1 MKAKNTIIGG
11 IIITTGLGVYYLYSK
26 NKKVKPLVVDTTS
39 KAEDLYAPESSV
51 TSIVN
56 VPASANVL
64 TTASAVVQSSVIQ
77 EEDINSLDCAT
88 LKIKYD
94 NIIAEITDLAVTTG
108 SNPSQLNLLKNRKAL
123 IETAMVNKNCK
134 ISDPILE
141 NAVIQPTIIPTTK
154 YTNQEISE
162 KTDSLMQDL
171 SEKLYIWGVS
181 SCQTENCGTTFLESN
196 SKIALGKQFILRT
209 KLSDFLK
216 TLKTKEEVNRFST
229 LYPNLMQLIMEFNYL
244 PQRQTY
250 RNQRFTSSDIQFL
263 NSINYNDN
271 LIWI

>member
-11 IIITTGLGVYYLYSK
+11 IIIATGLGVYYLYSK
-26 NKKVKPLVVDTTS
+26 NKKVKPLVLDTTS

-171 SEKLYIWGVS
+171 SEKLYYWGVS
-181 SCQTENCGTTFLESN
+181 SCQAENCGVTLLEQN

-263 NSINYNDN
+263 KSINYNDN

>member
-11 IIITTGLGVYYLYSK
+11 IIIATGLGVYYLYSK
-26 NKKVKPLVVDTTS
+26 NKKVKPLVLDTTS

-162 KTDSLMQDL
+162 KADSLMQDL
-171 SEKLYIWGVS
+171 VAKQYDVMLAPPPA
-181 SCQTENCGTTFLESN
+181 ENIGTTFLGSN
-196 SKIALGKQFILRT
+196 AQVVINKQFLLKT